1 MNGQNSIFRYFKYP
15 NIVLLFSVRHVLA
28 CLICFLFQ
36 FGYKF
41 QWFLVED
48 KKSIFPV
55 AVGEDSH
62 AEGRE
67 RPAVLGRK
75 IILAGAAVFFA
86 APTSPHDCVSSRGNR
101 PRRE

>member
-1 MNGQNSIFRYFKYP
+1 MRTNVLPLILFYILLIINYCSFDSTLFVKFLSIIF
-15 NIVLLFSVRHVLA
+15 
-28 CLICFLFQ
+28 FL
-36 FGYKF
+36 
-41 QWFLVED
+41 
-48 KKSIFPV
+48 PV

-75 IILAGAAVFFA
+75 IILAEAAVFFA